1 MYYSSLSCTV
11 CQHVSISHHAYDEGV
26 RFTAG
31 MTKLISYLPQK
42 LEYSLD
48 EVVPYLELSMEAQRA
63 WPGLLTSPSAIT
75 PKREIHAISL

>member
-31 MTKLISYLPQK
+31 MTKLISYLPLHKNLNTHWTRWFLTWNFPWK
-42 LEYSLD
+42 LNE
-48 EVVPYLELSMEAQRA
+48 
-63 WPGLLTSPSAIT
+63 PGLAF
-75 PKREIHAISL
+75 